1 MVHMRKGIACL
12 LVFCVLLSL
21 FGVGAVAEDATV
33 GTEEEESFL
42 FVTDEHGA
50 LSTDEAA
57 YPVYVEFQVY
67 LTDAM
72 YLQSGIFEL
81 QFNKEAIEFVSAD
94 KDYWDFEWA
103 YSTENGFGFPYIASG
118 DYATTDTIALSN
130 IILKYNRPEE
140 IDGSNVLSN
149 DYYFA
154 DGRTQLPGIDLEVQH
169 IYNRKVLQESC
180 VDISYYTYVCSCGEH
195 YKYEEVLPVGHQEV
209 IDPAVEPTATETGLT
224 EGSHCAVCGEV
235 LVAQEVIPQLEPE
248 QLETENEDIV
258 VDQEDGTATIP
269 PNTNTG
275 VLNQTIINNN
285 ITINGVNGEA
295 LDSSA
300 LVGTG
305 SLIQINNN
313 TNNGVINQY
322 VIIVA
327 MDVNGDGSVSSS
339 DARLAL
345 RNAVSLEE
353 LTEAAIQAADSDQDG
368 KVSTA
373 DARAILRTAVG
384 LLSE

>member
-1 MVHMRKGIACL
+1 MLCIRKGIACL
-12 LVFCVLLSL
+12 LICCILLSL
-21 FGVGAVAEDATV
+21 FVVGAAAQETTPA
-33 GTEEEESFL
+33 TEEEESFL
-42 FVTDEHGA
+42 IVTDEHGS
-50 LSTDEAA
+50 LSADPQA
-57 YPVYVEFQVY
+57 YPVYVEYQVL

-72 YLQSGIFEL
+72 YLQNGIFEL
-81 QFNKEAIEFVSAD
+81 QFDKEAIQFISSDRYDWVYEQVYSSKKGLGILYVVSSHA
-94 KDYWDFEWA
+94 K
-103 YSTENGFGFPYIASG
+103 
-118 DYATTDTIALSN
+118 TDTIDMGN
-130 IILKYNRPEE
+130 IILKYNSPAE
-140 IDGSNVLSN
+140 IDCSNVFSD
-149 DYYFA
+149 DYFFA
-154 DGRTQLPGIDLEVQH
+154 DGSTQLPGVDLVVQH
-169 IYNRKVLQESC
+169 IYNKKVIKESC
-180 VDISYYTYVCSCGEH
+180 VEMSYYTYACSCGEH
-195 YKYEEVLPVGHQEV
+195 YKNEEVFPIGHQEV

-248 QLETENEDIV
+248 QLETESEDIV
-258 VDQEDGTATIP
+258 VNQDDGTATIP

-300 LVGTG
+300 FVGTG

-322 VIIVA
+322 VVIVA
-327 MDVNGDGSVSSS
+327 MDVDGDGDVSTT

-345 RNAVSLEE
+345 RSAVSLEE
-353 LTEAAIQAADSDQDG
+353 LADAALQAADSDQDG

-373 DARAILRTAVG
+373 DARKILRTAVG